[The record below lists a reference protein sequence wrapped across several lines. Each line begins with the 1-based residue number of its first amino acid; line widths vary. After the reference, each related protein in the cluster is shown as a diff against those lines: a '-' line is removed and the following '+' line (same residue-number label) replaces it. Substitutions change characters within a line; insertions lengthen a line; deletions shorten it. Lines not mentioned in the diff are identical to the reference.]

1 MKSIEYIRIISDWE
15 YTNSPLFNRLDWVPG
30 LDLLSCTS
38 CIRRR
43 RANPRIAPVWILI
56 SLNHLIY
63 LKWKVYFVYICLQ
76 ATKPPLL
83 SSPLS
88 TIYTH
93 TELFKLLNLFH
104 FIFSIFSDPSHYL
117 TIYCLH
123 LLRSFS
129 LSYNLLF
136 TSSPIPLIISQS
148 IVYIFFDPSHY
159 LTIYCLHLLR
169 SLSLSH
175 NLLFTSFPISLIIS
189 QSIVYIFSDPSHYLT
204 IYCLHLLWS
213 LSLSC
218 NLLFTSSPI
227 PLIILQSIVYIFS
240 DPSHYLTIY
249 SLHLLRSLSLSY
261 NLLFTSSPIVKVFPV
276 LPSQNCFL
284 SFLNCSNFICYYHCT
299 KPISFNF
306 KEKLKDIGLFLIF

>member
-136 TSSPIPLIISQS
+136 TSSPI
-148 IVYIFFDPSHY
+148 
-159 LTIYCLHLLR
+159 
-169 SLSLSH
+169 
-175 NLLFTSFPISLIIS
+175 
-189 QSIVYIFSDPSHYLT
+189 
-204 IYCLHLLWS
+204 
-213 LSLSC
+213 
-218 NLLFTSSPI
+218 
-227 PLIILQSIVYIFS
+227 
-240 DPSHYLTIY
+240 
-249 SLHLLRSLSLSY
+249 
-261 NLLFTSSPIVKVFPV
+261 VKVSPV